1 MLVRAHPLDVAGERQ
16 VVEAIEHLV
25 EHHRDLDAGQTGA
38 EAEVGAVAEGQV
50 RVRVTADVEGEGVG
64 EGLGEGLGVGLA
76 LGDGEALGLGDGEA
90 TGVEAGDGLAE
101 GVGDGAGV
109 ATSLPLGAGAVVVSL
124 PPPPQAAT
132 AAHSAVNVAMR
143 VVRTSP
149 VLGIIRSVLFETA
162 CDHEGSCSISRQ
174 LD

>member
-1 MLVRAHPLDVAGERQ
+1 
-16 VVEAIEHLV
+16 
-25 EHHRDLDAGQTGA
+25 
-38 EAEVGAVAEGQV
+38 
-50 RVRVTADVEGEGVG
+50 
-64 EGLGEGLGVGLA
+64 LA